1 MALFLKQAKFKN
13 GKIYLSIVDGY
24 WKDGK
29 VKQKVYQKLGYLDD
43 LKKQYSDPIAYY
55 KSYVE
60 ELKKEF
66 MTKITT
72 TFDTTKD
79 NDFDDDTFNIGYT
92 YLKKI
97 FQELNISN
105 ILKNKQY
112 STDIEYSLPK
122 ACELLTYSRI
132 LNPGSIKYTYEH
144 KNDFFEPFDLSL
156 DDLYRSLK
164 PLLNCKEDIFK
175 TIWENTKDTY
185 NRDASTSYYDCT
197 NYYFEIEYD
206 DEDTLNDKGEIIK
219 KGLRKRGPE
228 KNHRPDPIVEM
239 GLLLDKQGFPISYN
253 LFSGNTSEKET
264 LVPEIDNIKRR
275 HNINKVIVVADRGL
289 NCSDNM
295 IKLAGI
301 DLDKENRDGYI
312 YGQSVRGADQEFKNW
327 ILSDNYKTDKII
339 DDEGNEIIF
348 KHKSRIY
355 PKKMYITRDDKG
367 LTKSG
372 NKKKQTILVDQKQ
385 MVYYSQK
392 YADIQKRD
400 RQMVI
405 EKAKDLIKNPGAYTK
420 ATSYGAAGYIN
431 NIKFDKETGVVSNG
445 TELTLNEEK
454 INEDAK
460 YDGYYSIVTSEE
472 KLSDLELR
480 NIYRGLAKIEETFK
494 ITKSE
499 FNARPIN
506 VRLEDHIDA
515 HFLICFISLVIIRIL
530 QNKSNE
536 KYSIKN
542 LLEKMKNF
550 KCTHETGNLYKFI
563 GYKPEIQYLNRKFEL
578 NMDKKYDTR
587 ENIKKFLKDKI
598 YLVSML
604 HYLLPHYHQLF
615 YIFHYLLTSIHHS
628 IFQLILNLFH
638 YQNHH
643 NL

>member
-1 MALFLKQAKFKN
+1 MSLFIKKYKTSY
-13 GKIYLSIVDGY
+13 GKTYCSIVDGY
-24 WKDGK
+24 RVNGK
-29 VKQKVYQKLGYLDD
+29 IKHKTIKKYGHLED
-43 LKKQYSDPIAYY
+43 LENLYDDPI
-55 KSYVE
+55 KFLNNE
-60 ELKKEF
+60 LICLKKEF
-66 MTKITT
+66 ESKVTT
-72 TFDTTKD
+72 TFDKKEFNT
-79 NDFDDDTFNIGYT
+79 FDDDTFNIGYA

-97 FQELNISN
+97 FQELNISHV
-105 ILKNKQY
+105 LKNKQY
-112 STDIEYSLPK
+112 STDIEYSLSK

-132 LNPGSIKYTYEH
+132 INPGSIKYTYEH

-164 PLLNCKEDIFK
+164 PLLECKEDIFK

-206 DEDTLNDKGEIIK
+206 DEDILNDKGEIIK

-264 LVPEIDNIKRR
+264 LGPEIDNIKRR
-275 HNINKVIVVADRGL
+275 HNIKKVIVVADRGL

-295 IKLAGI
+295 IKMAGI

-327 ILSDNYKTDKII
+327 VLSGDYKIDKII
-339 DDEGNEIIF
+339 DDNDNEIIF
-348 KHKSRIY
+348 KHKSRVY
-355 PKKMYITRDDKG
+355 PKKMYITREDKG
-367 LTKSG
+367 LTKNG

-392 YADIQKRD
+392 YADKQKRD

-405 EKAKDLIKNPGAYTK
+405 EKAKDLIKNPSTYTK

-445 TELTLNEEK
+445 TELSLNEEK

-472 KLSDLELR
+472 NLNDLELR

-530 QNKSNE
+530 QNKTNE
-536 KYSIKN
+536 KYSLKK
-542 LLEKMKNF
+542 LLEKMKKF
-550 KCTHETGNLYKFI
+550 QCTHETGNLYKFI
-563 GYKPEIQYLNRKFEL
+563 GYKTEIQYLNRKL
-578 NMDKKYDTR
+578 NLNLDMKYNTR
-587 ENIKKFLKDKI
+587 EEIKKILK
-598 YLVSML
+598 Y
-604 HYLLPHYHQLF
+604 
-615 YIFHYLLTSIHHS
+615 
-628 IFQLILNLFH
+628 
-638 YQNHH
+638 
-643 NL
+643 

>member
-1 MALFLKQAKFKN
+1 MSLFLKTAKYKN
-13 GKIYLSIVDGY
+13 GKTYLSIVDGY
-24 WKDGK
+24 RVDGK
-29 VKQKVYQKLGYLDD
+29 VKQKVYKKIGYLEDLEKQFDD
-43 LKKQYSDPIAYY
+43 PISHFKKEVEILKKQFIS
-55 KSYVE
+55 
-60 ELKKEF
+60 
-66 MTKITT
+66 KITT
-72 TFDTTKD
+72 TFDINQD
-79 NDFDDDTFNIGYT
+79 NTFEDDTFNIGYA
-92 YLKKI
+92 YLKTI
-97 FQELNISN
+97 FKELDINSV
-105 ILKNKQY
+105 LKNKQY
-112 STDIEYSLPK
+112 SSNIEYSLSK

-132 LNPGSIKYTYEH
+132 LDPGSIKYTYEH
-144 KNDFFEPFDLSL
+144 KNQFFEPFDLSL
-156 DDLYRSLK
+156 DDLYRCLN
-164 PLLNCKEDIFK
+164 PLLDCKEDIFK
-175 TIWENTKDTY
+175 TIWENTKEEY
-185 NRDASTSYYDCT
+185 HRDASTSYYDCT

-206 DEDTLNDKGEIIK
+206 DEDIKNEDGEIIK

-264 LVPEIDNIKRR
+264 LIPEIHNIKRR
-275 HNINKVIVVADRGL
+275 HNIDKVIVVADRGL

-295 IKLAGI
+295 IKMAGI

-327 ILSDNYKTDKII
+327 ILSGDYKIDKII

-372 NKKKQTILVDQKQ
+372 NKKKQSITVDQKQ

-392 YADIQKRD
+392 YADKQKRD

-405 EKAKDLIKNPGAYTK
+405 EKAKDLIKNPGAYTR

-445 TELTLNEEK
+445 SELSLNIEK
-454 INEDAK
+454 ITEDEK
-460 YDGYYSIVTSEE
+460 LDGYYSIVTSEE
-472 KLSDLELR
+472 NLSDLELR
-480 NIYRGLAKIEETFK
+480 NIYKGLSKIEETFK

-506 VRLEDHIDA
+506 VRLEDHIEA
-515 HFLICFISLVIIRIL
+515 HFLICFIALVIIRIL
-530 QNKSNE
+530 QDKINNK
-536 KYSIKN
+536 YTIKN
-542 LLEKMKNF
+542 LLENMKNF

-563 GYKPEIQYLNRKFEL
+563 GYKPEIQYLNRKFAL

-587 ENIKKFLKDKI
+587 ENIKKILK
-598 YLVSML
+598 Y
-604 HYLLPHYHQLF
+604 
-615 YIFHYLLTSIHHS
+615 
-628 IFQLILNLFH
+628 
-638 YQNHH
+638 
-643 NL
+643 

>member
-1 MALFLKQAKFKN
+1 MSLFLKTAKYKN
-13 GKIYLSIVDGY
+13 GKTYLSIVDGY
-24 WKDGK
+24 RVDGK
-29 VKQKVYQKLGYLDD
+29 VKQKVYKKIGYLEDLEKQFDD
-43 LKKQYSDPIAYY
+43 PISHFKKEVEILKKQFIS
-55 KSYVE
+55 
-60 ELKKEF
+60 
-66 MTKITT
+66 KITT
-72 TFDTTKD
+72 TFDINQD
-79 NDFDDDTFNIGYT
+79 NTFEDDTFNIGYA
-92 YLKKI
+92 YLKTI
-97 FQELNISN
+97 FKELDINSV
-105 ILKNKQY
+105 LKNKQY
-112 STDIEYSLPK
+112 SSNIEYSLSK

-132 LNPGSIKYTYEH
+132 LDPGSIKYTYEH
-144 KNDFFEPFDLSL
+144 KNQFFEPFDLSL
-156 DDLYRSLK
+156 DDLYRCLN
-164 PLLNCKEDIFK
+164 PLLDCKEDIFK
-175 TIWENTKDTY
+175 TIWENTKEEY
-185 NRDASTSYYDCT
+185 HRDASTSYYDCT

-206 DEDTLNDKGEIIK
+206 DEDIKNEDGEIIK

-264 LVPEIDNIKRR
+264 LIPEIHNIKRR
-275 HNINKVIVVADRGL
+275 HNIDKVIVVADRGL

-295 IKLAGI
+295 IKMAGI

-327 ILSDNYKTDKII
+327 ILSGDYKIDKII

-372 NKKKQTILVDQKQ
+372 NKKKQSITVDQKQ

-392 YADIQKRD
+392 YADKQKRD

-405 EKAKDLIKNPGAYTK
+405 EKAKDLIKNPGAYTR

-445 TELTLNEEK
+445 SELSLNIEK
-454 INEDAK
+454 ITQDEK
-460 YDGYYSIVTSEE
+460 LDGYYSIVTSEE
-472 KLSDLELR
+472 NLSDLELR
-480 NIYRGLAKIEETFK
+480 NIYKGLSKIEETFK

-506 VRLEDHIDA
+506 VRLEDHIEA
-515 HFLICFISLVIIRIL
+515 HFLICFIALVIIRIL
-530 QNKSNE
+530 QDKINNK
-536 KYSIKN
+536 YTIKN
-542 LLEKMKNF
+542 LLENMKKF

-563 GYKPEIQYLNRKFEL
+563 GYKPEIQYLNRKFGL

-587 ENIKKFLKDKI
+587 ENIKKILK
-598 YLVSML
+598 Y
-604 HYLLPHYHQLF
+604 
-615 YIFHYLLTSIHHS
+615 
-628 IFQLILNLFH
+628 
-638 YQNHH
+638 
-643 NL
+643 